1 MDTKTFVPK
10 QDRQIQK
17 WYVIDAKGLIL
28 GRLASNIATVIR
40 GKNNP
45 LFTPH
50 LDMGGYV
57 VVINAEKIVLSGKKF
72 QTKKYYSY
80 SGYPGGLKEV
90 PVAKLLQK
98 YPERIVEKAVRGMLP
113 HNRLGRRLKKKLF
126 VYAGEKHPHEAQKP
140 EILEFN

>member
-28 GRLASNIATVIR
+28 GRLASRIATIIR

-50 LDMGGYV
+50 LDMGAYV

-80 SGYPGGLKEV
+80 SGYPG
-90 PVAKLLQK
+90 
-98 YPERIVEKAVRGMLP
+98 
-113 HNRLGRRLKKKLF
+113 
-126 VYAGEKHPHEAQKP
+126 
-140 EILEFN
+140 